1 MVLRRA
7 CTALLCH
14 RWRVLH
20 CLQALW
26 GFKSPLRPFPRLPL
40 SNGAPWFSV
49 SLRCQ
54 QDLNQ
59 PPSFLLFFL
68 SLPPASLVQHILSS
82 LFGLMIATLGH
93 SESLPKPV
101 STSPFVIWIL
111 FSCLRLCLP
120 PSLFK
125 PFTLGT
131 SWDRNATKEVD
142 LWLLHLC
149 FLSWLEV
156 TEHLF
161 GDLTS
166 FLWRVSVPLHWYS
179 IAIAWLVWLATG
191 VPCSGP
197 YHWGRRT
204 GDCSCRTTRYSA
216 RYLKIWQ
223 SPIPLSQDG
232 YFLSIWIVICVMW
245 DSLIQYL
252 HPACCGWTNF
262 IVLLVHLS
270 MSMLPW
276 LYTSLLL

>member
-111 FSCLRLCLP
+111 FSCLRSCLAPPPLFSNLSLSELLRQKCYKGGWFVTIASVFSQLAGSDRAFVWWPNIFFVESLCPITLISYCNCLTCMACNRCALFRPLP
-120 PSLFK
+120 LK
-125 PFTLGT
+125 QKNRR
-131 SWDRNATKEVD
+131 WQ
-142 LWLLHLC
+142 LLN
-149 FLSWLEV
+149 
-156 TEHLF
+156 
-161 GDLTS
+161 
-166 FLWRVSVPLHWYS
+166 Y
-179 IAIAWLVWLATG
+179 
-191 VPCSGP
+191 
-197 YHWGRRT
+197 
-204 GDCSCRTTRYSA
+204 
-216 RYLKIWQ
+216 
-223 SPIPLSQDG
+223 
-232 YFLSIWIVICVMW
+232 
-245 DSLIQYL
+245 
-252 HPACCGWTNF
+252 
-262 IVLLVHLS
+262 
-270 MSMLPW
+270 
-276 LYTSLLL
+276 